1 MLFTNVWYHVSSNC
15 RGDKAFCSVECR
27 EHFMEDETEGEPATA
42 IDHSDPSGPSFD
54 DGRIF
59 QLIQ

>member
-1 MLFTNVWYHVSSNC
+1 
-15 RGDKAFCSVECR
+15 
-27 EHFMEDETEGEPATA
+27 MEEEIEGEPATA
-42 IDHSDPSGPSFD
+42 TDHSDPSGPSFD

>member
-1 MLFTNVWYHVSSNC
+1 
-15 RGDKAFCSVECR
+15 
-27 EHFMEDETEGEPATA
+27 MEEEIEGEPATET
-42 IDHSDPSGPSFD
+42 DHSDPSGPSFD